1 MVKQKDNPFS
11 KKYSPKRNSN
21 KEEYDLERNFKKV
34 NQFSRYSRKNYREE
48 TETDRNEYS
57 SLYFRTI
64 KSTDGVISNSTNS
77 GFLEYTR
84 LENQISEYSNKN
96 ESAHDS
102 IRKDYEQKIN
112 DVSNEVKIKLS
123 SSDFRWIIG
132 GLLTI
137 LVLLATIV
145 FTMSYS
151 PLIQDVQDSKKNIN
165 DIDKSLNIIKS
176 EQEHL
181 KNDIDELKI
190 TLRKS
195 K

>member
-57 SLYFRTI
+57 SLHFRTI

-137 LVLLATIV
+137 LVFLATIV

-151 PLIQDVQDSKKNIN
+151 PLIQDVQYSKKNIN